1 MQGNWRRILLAGA
14 LLAALPLGCASL
26 AKKQAA
32 APRLSVVATLDSVKF
47 QPGEAVVCTVKV
59 TNDGDAPAQAGS
71 LSADTMEFWYG
82 PGGTDLRYRR
92 DVVRSIKEQGF
103 DLITIAPK
111 NAISRRFVL
120 TRLTEEEG
128 AFAFHAL
135 YSTGGNVPG
144 TPGIAGPAFLYRVDG
159 HPLFR
164 RDGHGLIRKEDAVE
178 VVKQKVAD
186 DVASPEIKL
195 VRNEAGLLDW
205 YVCAE
210 AKGSGQPA
218 KRAFFVNP
226 YTGVIRA
233 EAKPDA
239 TLEVAPHER
248 TEASH

>member
-14 LLAALPLGCASL
+14 WLAALPLGCGAL
-26 AKKQAA
+26 PRKAA
-32 APRLSVVATLDSVKF
+32 APRLSVMATLDSVKY
-47 QPGEAVVCTVKV
+47 QPGQAVVCTVTVK
-59 TNDGDAPAQAGS
+59 NDGDAPAQAGS